1 MRALAVVLAIVL
13 LIMLLWSARQLV
25 AWQAER
31 RLAAARWEP
40 AHHAL
45 PDGGV
50 QVSLERRGEEPVPL
64 ARLDPLDP
72 DFDDQLHE
80 AMAQARERAAALNS
94 ERPALGS

>member
-31 RLAAARWEP
+31 RLASARWEP
-40 AHHAL
+40 VHHAL

-50 QVSLERRGEEPVPL
+50 QIALERRGEEPVRL
-64 ARLDPLDP
+64 ARLDPLDA

-94 ERPALGS
+94 ERPALGR